1 MAPQSNTS
9 TSRPIVSDG
18 FERCMVEADPAAR
31 STRKTILR
39 RSMAVSILLECLAV
53 AVAILWPLFS
63 TYPLVAKSNVPMPIP
78 PYGPPRLLHQSHP
91 SMSGARPPHGLT
103 LPTTVVFH
111 PPTAST
117 PRHPFSS
124 DPGSAPDLPG
134 GQSGTDPGSNSAVGI
149 IDLGDNRFA
158 TEPPLRPIITER
170 PPAPAVIRRSEGVQ
184 AAMLIRRV
192 EPLYPPIARQT
203 RIQGTVQLHAVI
215 ARDGSIASL
224 EALSGHPLLI
234 RAALDAVRQWRYR
247 PTLLGSEPVE
257 VETYITVIFKLG
269 DN

>member
-1 MAPQSNTS
+1 MAPESNARTG
-9 TSRPIVSDG
+9 RPTIPNS
-18 FERCMVEADPAAR
+18 FERCMVEADPAAQ

-39 RSMAVSILLECLAV
+39 RSMAVSIVLECLAV

-63 TYPLVAKSNVPMPIP
+63 TYPLVAKSNVVMPIP
-78 PYGPPRLLHQSHP
+78 PYGPPHP
-91 SMSGARPPHGLT
+91 VQQAHSAPPGERPHHGPVS
-103 LPTTVVFH
+103 PTTLVFH
-111 PPTAST
+111 PPTALTPQNTPPSDLGST
-117 PRHPFSS
+117 PEFPDGPSGAFS
-124 DPGSAPDLPG
+124 GS
-134 GQSGTDPGSNSAVGI
+134 TSAVGI
-149 IDLGDNRFA
+149 IDLGDNRLNTA
-158 TEPPLRPIITER
+158 PPVRPIVTER

-192 EPLYPPIARQT
+192 EPFYPAIARQT

>member
-1 MAPQSNTS
+1 MAPQS
-9 TSRPIVSDG
+9 DG
-18 FERCMVEADPAAR
+18 RTEHPVVPNSFELCMVEADPAAQ

-39 RSMAVSILLECLAV
+39 RSMAVSIALECLAV
-53 AVAILWPLFS
+53 AAAILWPLFS
-63 TYPLVAKSNVPMPIP
+63 TYPLVAKSNIFVPIP
-78 PYGPPRLLHQSHP
+78 PYGPPHQPPAIHSLHPGERSP
-91 SMSGARPPHGLT
+91 LG
-103 LPTTVVFH
+103 TTTQTTIAFH
-111 PPTAST
+111 PPTAVA
-117 PRHPFSS
+117 HPTAPPY
-124 DPGSAPDLPG
+124 DRWLAPDLPG
-134 GQSGTDPGSNSAVGI
+134 GPPTVLPGAYSDVGI
-149 IDLGDNRFA
+149 VDLTDNRLNTA
-158 TEPPLRPIITER
+158 PPIRPIVTEH

-184 AAMLIRRV
+184 AALLIRRV
-192 EPLYPPIARQT
+192 EPFYPAIARQT

-215 ARDGSIASL
+215 ARDGSIVSL